1 MLNIQINMTLW
12 LNGFI
17 RRLICLYQGC
27 DARTGAHEKCSK
39 CPAYHTDIT
48 NCDIPN
54 ASTTT

>member
-1 MLNIQINMTLW
+1 MTLW